1 MKRQFTI
8 SCSIVL
14 CALMA
19 VCIVCGASAATY
31 TINPPAGTTT
41 NVTQKY
47 TGKNVVAINT
57 LAPPESGGTVY
68 LNSANTHSSGTTL
81 KYGTLVIQTPDAS
94 ELGTGTFTQNEG
106 GTLRYAGPAN
116 GEWSKTLKGGA
127 AQSDYVWQIDN
138 DLTVS
143 SGYTSGGFL
152 IKTGPGTLTFTEQ
165 VVLNRTSYANND
177 NRVKVLNFSDE
188 KAPTKGFGNFTI
200 AEGTVVIDTQNES
213 VTNVLANFDRNQT
226 HTVVGACT
234 TLDGTEKTG
243 VLEIRSGVTVMKGH
257 LAIGQCNGSIHNSTV
272 RLQPTVR
279 VTGGKLAIEGTQSNA
294 TVIMGA
300 ADSSDGFSD
309 LWNSPR
315 LEVSGSGEFTCA
327 GNIHFAYDS
336 GADCV
341 VQVSNGGFLSS
352 AGFIGNNHSQGTR
365 ATSNL
370 VEVTGAG
377 SKILTERFHNDVKK
391 SGQVTT
397 VRVANGGVL
406 EMYDFVN
413 YEKGELHLVV
423 DGGMLKHSGAD
434 TSEVQIPA
442 SMTSVKAGTGGFIAD
457 MAGSSVPVAF
467 AKGIEGEGGLVVTN
481 SSGAAGAHLRL
492 AAASTYAGATTIADA
507 YVELAAPG
515 ALPST
520 TALSLS
526 GDNGAISVTNGE
538 QTVAS
543 FKLGSDDAADSPTLA
558 FARGSC
564 LAVAGALT
572 AGTLLDAPA
581 IAVYEEAGSDGMLS
595 TPGQYVVIKARAEDI
610 SVLQSIA
617 SKAVMATAS
626 ISCTCSASVEG
637 GYAVLKVKGMEA
649 TDNAWTS
656 TTSGGAWSDSSNWS
670 DSATGAPRNGAATF
684 PAAQAADVPVT
695 LDADATLGS
704 ISFAADDPAYG
715 YLVSGSKTLTFYSDD
730 TASIVNTSGTNTIAA
745 PVEIASAASIQTTAP
760 GALHVMGD
768 ITGSGDLA
776 VNAHVASGAGE
787 VSLSPSSGY
796 AGSIVTG
803 SGRTVLDDLSFITSA
818 DQMTLGVGTL
828 LYTGDDVAIPGFTV
842 AAAANRQAIFESD
855 ADVTVN
861 SIAVSGSSR
870 GFAKY
875 GTGTLTLLGSGT
887 TTLKAYVAHDDNE
900 SANNVRSAN
909 GDSPVAGV
917 ASLAVVGGTF
927 VVGETEVSANAPTI
941 DASGSGHAIQ
951 IGAADSTGDATFVL
965 NNGQC
970 SVSLLRFGWGAAGD
984 FAEPPVFTYRQ
995 NGGSL
1000 STSNY
1005 TTSFDDASAAIG
1017 NVMIEING
1025 GTLSTVSMRLGY
1037 KAAAI
1042 AGLETRIVVN
1052 GGSLVVLNSNMY
1064 PTWAAGAPHGYVVL
1078 NGGLLQVN
1086 SDYSASRS
1094 GADSDF
1100 YLNTSGEF
1108 QISRAFLAV
1117 DSSATHAVFHANGG
1131 VFSPFGAA
1139 ALMRSNAFTQFYVS
1153 TNGFVVNTS
1162 GITNDVQTYT
1172 INQPLLTDPELV
1184 GADGGLV
1191 KRGAGNLVLA
1201 GANTYTGPTVVEGGT
1216 LSLSGNGTF
1225 GASSNLVVAAG
1236 AACNLG
1242 GKSVFVACAS
1252 GAGVISNGTLT
1263 VTGTFGVSGG
1273 GLLAVDDTG
1282 VLALAK
1288 GVAIDFAGVDNP
1300 NLKEG
1305 VAIASAAGA
1314 ATLPSSAAALNAGGA
1329 DKVKF
1334 ERRGTTVYAVAASEG
1349 FAVIIR

>member
-1 MKRQFTI
+1 MLKKQYEKYGST
-8 SCSIVL
+8 VV
-14 CALMA
+14 CAVIALLA
-19 VCIVCGASAATY
+19 CGASAATY

-47 TGKNVVAINT
+47 TGKNALTINT
-57 LAPPESGGTVY
+57 TVPPASGGTVY
-68 LNSANTHSSGTTL
+68 LNSANTHSGGTTL
-81 KYGTLVIQTPDAS
+81 TYGTLVIQTADAS
-94 ELGTGTFTQNEG
+94 ELGSGTFTQNAG

-143 SGYTSGGFL
+143 SGYTSGGYL
-152 IKTGPGTLTFTEQ
+152 IKTGLGTLTFTRSF
-165 VVLNRTSYANND
+165 VLNRSSYANNA
-177 NRVKVLNFSDE
+177 NRVKVLDFSDE
-188 KAPTKGFGNFTI
+188 QAPTKGFGNFTI
-200 AEGTVVIDTQNES
+200 AEGSVVIDTQDES
-213 VTNVLANFDRNQT
+213 VTNILANFDRNQT
-226 HTVVGACT
+226 HTMVGACT

-257 LAIGQCNGSIHNSTV
+257 LAIGQCNGSINNSTV

-352 AGFIGNNHSQGTR
+352 AGFIGNNHLQGTR

-370 VEVTGAG
+370 VEVTGVG

-413 YEKGELHLVV
+413 YEEGELHLVV
-423 DGGMLKHSGAD
+423 DGGVLKHSGAD

-442 SMTSVKAGTGGFIAD
+442 SMTSVKAGVGGFIAD

-507 YVELAAPG
+507 YVELAASD
-515 ALPST
+515 AIPST
-520 TALSLS
+520 TALSLA
-526 GDNGAISVTNGE
+526 GDNGALAVTNGE

-564 LAVAGALT
+564 LVVTGALT
-572 AGTLLDAPA
+572 AGTLLDAPT
-581 IAVYEEAGSDGMLS
+581 IALYEEAGSDGMLS
-595 TPGQYVVIKARAEDI
+595 TPGEYVVIKARAEDI

-617 SKAVMATAS
+617 SKAVLATAS

-637 GYAVLKVKGMEA
+637 EYAVLKVKGTEA
-649 TDNAWTS
+649 TDNAWAS
-656 TTSGGAWSDSSNWS
+656 TTSGGAWSEPSNWS
-670 DSATGAPRNGAATF
+670 DSTIGAPRNGAATF
-684 PAAQAADVPVT
+684 PAAQAADVPVA
-695 LDADATLGS
+695 LDIDATVGS
-704 ISFAADDPAYG
+704 ISFAAADPAYG

-730 TASIVNTSGTNTIAA
+730 TASIVNNSGTNTIAA
-745 PVEIASAASIQTTAP
+745 PVEVASAASIQTTAP
-760 GALHVMGD
+760 GALHITGD
-768 ITGSGDLA
+768 IAGSGDIS
-776 VNAHVASGAGE
+776 VNTHVASGAGE

-796 AGSIVTG
+796 TGGITTG

-818 DQMTLGVGTL
+818 DQLKLGTGTL
-828 LYTGDDVAIPGFTV
+828 LYTGDDVTIPGFTV

-861 SIAVSGSSR
+861 SIAVSGGSR
-870 GFAKY
+870 GLAKY

-909 GDSPVAGV
+909 GDSPMAGV
-917 ASLAVVGGTF
+917 ASLAVAAGTF
-927 VVGETEVSANAPTI
+927 VVGETGVSANAPTI
-941 DASGSGHAIQ
+941 DASGSNHAIV
-951 IGAADSTGDATFVL
+951 IGNADSTGDATFVL
-965 NNGQC
+965 NNGSC
-970 SVSLLRFGWGAAGD
+970 SVSPLRFGWGSTGG
-984 FAEPPVFTYRQ
+984 FAEFPTFTYRQ

-1017 NVMIEING
+1017 NVLIEING
-1025 GTLSTVSMRLGY
+1025 GTLRTVSMRLGY

-1086 SDYSASRS
+1086 SDYSASRL

-1100 YLNTSGEF
+1100 YLNANGEF

-1131 VFSPFGAA
+1131 VFSPTNSASS
-1139 ALMRSNAFTQFYVS
+1139 MRSNAFTHFYVS
-1153 TNGFVVNTS
+1153 TNGFVVNTA

-1172 INQPLLTDPELV
+1172 INQPMLTDPELA

-1201 GANTYTGPTVVEGGT
+1201 AANTYTGPTVVEGGT

-1225 GASSNLVVAAG
+1225 GATTNLVVASG

-1242 GKSVFVACAS
+1242 GKPVSVACAS

-1273 GLLAVDDTG
+1273 GLLTVGDDG
-1282 VLALAK
+1282 VLTLAK
-1288 GVAIDFAGVDNP
+1288 GAAIDFEGIEDP
-1300 NLKEG
+1300 DFKEG
-1305 VAIASAAGA
+1305 VAIASVSGT
-1314 ATLPSSAAALNAGGA
+1314 ATLPSAATALNAG
-1329 DKVKF
+1329 KV
-1334 ERRGTTVYAVAASEG
+1334 ERVSFVKSGTIIYAYEAEKG
-1349 FAVIIR
+1349 LKVIIR